1 MLIIMPD
8 TLFLQFTFHLYY
20 NCFTTLPAGNQMHE
34 LAQQVRGPAREGGGG
49 GVPCRLSEF

>member
-34 LAQQVRGPAREGGGG
+34 LAQQVRGPAREWGGGG
-49 GVPCRLSEF
+49 GGPMSLI